1 MKEAFAVKQTWIDR
15 CFGNP
20 AAIAALVVFMTSSAT
35 LVGAWYF
42 ENVLKILPCPLC
54 LEQRIPYRLVIP
66 LSLLIVITA
75 LLRAPWKLLAA
86 GFIVIIVA
94 DLWGAVIGAYHAGLE
109 WHLWAGPTD
118 CSGSLS
124 DLSANGS
131 LLEQLHSVSVVR
143 CDQASWR
150 FLGISLAG
158 YNVLISL
165 ALVAIAAF
173 GLMQAS
179 KHGD

>member
-1 MKEAFAVKQTWIDR
+1 MKQAFAAKQTWIDR
-15 CFGNP
+15 CFDNP

-94 DLWGAVIGAYHAGLE
+94 DLWGAVIGVYHAGLE

-124 DLSANGS
+124 GLSARM
-131 LLEQLHSVSVVR
+131 VR
-143 CDQASWR
+143 CSNSCIRLTSYAATKPRGASSASR
-150 FLGISLAG
+150 LP
-158 YNVLISL
+158 
-165 ALVAIAAF
+165 AIT
-173 GLMQAS
+173 S
-179 KHGD
+179 